1 MQLQKIGLGNTHRAH
16 TQRLN
21 RISDRK
27 PPFKNNVYQSQFTL
41 CTTLKQILKNFKPY
55 LLKFTSFSFS
65 KHRNK
70 ISFSKMS
77 TYRFCNSIP
86 QIKSNFSY
94 IYYYKYKQ

>member
-21 RISDRK
+21 HISDRK

-55 LLKFTSFSFS
+55 LL
-65 KHRNK
+65 
-70 ISFSKMS
+70 
-77 TYRFCNSIP
+77 
-86 QIKSNFSY
+86 
-94 IYYYKYKQ
+94 